1 MTWLIRALVWLFLS
15 LLSLELLGAGG
26 ELNLC
31 WETEKNR
38 SKSGKEGEPDRAQG
52 GTRAFKD
59 GSLPFRGT
67 PDLTTP
73 NSFQS
78 PVMLQAERRMA
89 MDDFVAN
96 AFAGK
101 VSSHDR

>member
-31 WETEKNR
+31 WERERNR
-38 SKSGKEGEPDRAQG
+38 SKSGTGGELDRARG

-59 GSLPFRGT
+59 GSRPFRGA
-67 PDLTTP
+67 PELTTP
-73 NSFQS
+73 NSFQG
-78 PVMLQAERRMA
+78 PVTLEAERRMA

-101 VSSHDR
+101 VNSHDR